1 MEEGI
6 EVIVD
11 ATTDD
16 TSPVKYITTTDDVTH
31 PITASRIDATDFTA
45 PNKLYVVGA
54 LDQSGNA
61 ATYTTDS
68 TYIDNDYDLRKTI
81 LYVDAIRLGRKV
93 GSVYPTEINVS
104 ENGIKTIGKIE
115 AAEIVTKGVFSCS
128 GITIKDSTTNATSI
142 TMNLDGT
149 ITCSKSGSSDTVLI
163 NANAGEICCTNLLFN
178 NGGSISIPDNS
189 TSGVYNYFGIDT
201 QIGTHIRIATG
212 GSITASAFYQESDER
227 LKTFTEDYDINLDN
241 LKNIKTGKFY
251 WNEDENKVI
260 NGGVS
265 AQSVEEYF
273 PELVNENE
281 EGIKTVNYDGLAV
294 VAIAAIKKLTDRI
307 EQLEEIVH
315 SK

>member
-11 ATTDD
+11 ASTDD
-16 TSPVKYITTTDDVTH
+16 TSPVKYIKTSDNVTH
-31 PITASRIDATDFTA
+31 PITATRIDASNITA
-45 PNKLYVVGA
+45 PTKTYVVAA
-54 LDQSGNA
+54 LDQSSNA
-61 ATYTTDS
+61 ATCTTYTTC
-68 TYIDNDYDLRKTI
+68 IENNYDLRKTI
-81 LYVDAIRLGRKV
+81 LYAEAIRV
-93 GSVYPTEINVS
+93 GQITNNVYPVEINLT
-104 ENGIKTIGKIE
+104 ENGIKTTGNIY
-115 AAEIVTKGVFSCS
+115 ANEIIAKGRLSTGAIAVKNSSTNDVFIAM
-128 GITIKDSTTNATSI
+128 G
-142 TMNLDGT
+142 MDGT
-149 ITCSKSGSSDTVLI
+149 ITCSKSGSSEQILI
-163 NANAGEICCTNLLFN
+163 NNNAGEICCTKLLFN
-178 NGGSISIPDNS
+178 NGGSIFIPDNS
-189 TSGVYNYFGIDT
+189 DSGVYNYFGIDT
-201 QIGTHIRIATG
+201 QIGTHIRIEKAG
-212 GSITASAFYQESDER
+212 FITAGAFYQESDER

-273 PELVNENE
+273 PELVSENE

-307 EQLEEIVH
+307 EQLEEIVR